1 VKENNSKLEASIRI
15 FARIVCDFREVFFA
29 CALII
34 VSSIAIYMSFS
45 VYPKINSILAAS
57 RATPWGVITSIFVH
71 SSLTHLASNMIW
83 LFLYTLLFAV
93 CNISLASENKRKIEP
108 FFLICV
114 FGSAIVANI
123 FWICL
128 TSERSLGASGVVY
141 AVQGVLLGFSL
152 INGLSI
158 SDWKK
163 FKIQEK
169 FTQFLVLFNLLVLIS
184 FLFQIVL
191 LPQIFLSVAS
201 GVNILVHAISF
212 YLSLVITVVWNGYIK
227 KVSILV

>member
-1 VKENNSKLEASIRI
+1 VKEDNSKLGTSIRI
-15 FARIVCDFREVFFA
+15 FSRIVCDFRRVFFA
-29 CALII
+29 YALII
-34 VSSIAIYMSFS
+34 VSSITIYVSFS

-71 SSLTHLASNMIW
+71 SSLTHLASNMIG
-83 LFLYTLLFAV
+83 LFTYTLLFAV
-93 CNISLASENKRKIEP
+93 CNISLTSENKRKIEP

-114 FGSAIVANI
+114 FGSAIAANI
-123 FWICL
+123 FWIYL
-128 TSERSLGASGVVY
+128 TSERSLGASGIVY

-158 SDWKK
+158 LDWKR
-163 FKIQEK
+163 FKIQKK
-169 FTQFLVLFNLLVLIS
+169 FTQFIVLINIIVI
-184 FLFQIVL
+184 FLFLSEIL
-191 LPQIFLSVAS
+191 LSPQIFLSVAV
-201 GVNILVHAISF
+201 GVSILVHVISF